1 MGFTDTPTLHDF
13 DPPLLPRTL
22 QIRVIMNSPVEEI
35 FAFKTCCGVRM
46 FDQNLEFLI
55 TNKSKTL
62 IRIPSYF
69 DMEERSGFC
78 RVDTLL
84 PHGEQA
90 VEPGR
95 TVAFYCTMDEARW
108 EKVRQAVFYDT
119 EGNRYAVKVGTGA
132 ENGLSHARH
141 GEDR

>member
-1 MGFTDTPTLHDF
+1 MKTGVMESCEEPTLHYSITPFLDM
-13 DPPLLPRTL
+13 TL
-22 QIRVIMNSPVEEI
+22 HIHPIMNSAVEDI
-35 FAFKTCCGVRM
+35 FAFKTCCGVRV

-55 TNKSKTL
+55 TNTGKRL

-69 DMEERSGFC
+69 DMEEASGVH

-90 VEPGR
+90 LAPGQ

-108 EKVRQAVFYDT
+108 KKARKVVFYDT
-119 EGNRYAVKVGTGA
+119 EGNHYAVKI
-132 ENGLSHARH
+132 
-141 GEDR
+141 